1 MALNNDA
8 VILPGKG
15 TVLVAPVGTP
25 LFDVTAFDLATP
37 TTYTGW
43 DLIGHTS
50 TDNAVALNRDGG
62 DSTQRGSWWTP
73 ALRTSFDPS
82 VWSMTVNSLQV
93 DTTTLSLA
101 FGGGTA
107 TAGKYAFPS
116 STTPVDKAVVVL
128 AIDTTGTLGW
138 HMVKGSCVCG
148 DPPSFD
154 PTAFFEIQLSITAN
168 EDDSGNFIEILFPT
182 ITAPA

>member
-8 VILPGKG
+8 VIIPGKG
-15 TVLVAPVGTP
+15 TVLVADVGTA
-25 LFDVTAFDLATP
+25 LFDITAFDITDPA
-37 TTYTGW
+37 TYTTW
-43 DLIGHTS
+43 ELIGHTS

-62 DSTQRGSWWTP
+62 DSTQQGSWWNP
-73 ALRTSFDPS
+73 ALRTSYDPS

-93 DTTTLSLA
+93 DNTTLNLA

-107 TAGKYAFPS
+107 TAGKYAFGA
-116 STTPVDKAVVVL
+116 STTAVDKAVVVL
-128 AIDTTGTLGW
+128 AIDSTGTLGW
-138 HMVKGSCVCG
+138 HFLKGSCVCG

-168 EDDSGNFIEILFPT
+168 EDDTGGFIEVLFPT
-182 ITAPA
+182 ITAPV